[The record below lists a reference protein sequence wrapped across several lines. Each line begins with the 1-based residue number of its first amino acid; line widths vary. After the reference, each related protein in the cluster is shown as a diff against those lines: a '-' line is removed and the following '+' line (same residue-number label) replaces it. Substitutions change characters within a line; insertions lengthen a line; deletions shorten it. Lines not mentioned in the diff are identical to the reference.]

1 MDIGNFRSFV
11 CLYILS
17 FASLFFFFSFS
28 FSLFLFLF
36 FSFSLLSSLSVVLGF
51 AWVSIIGLGLV
62 MTSDD
67 DDGDDVTRPR
77 CHEIY
82 ESSYYLFRY
91 NPWMG
96 NFGCRVFQDGW
107 RSIPFL
113 P

>member
-1 MDIGNFRSFV
+1 M

-17 FASLFFFFSFS
+17 FASLFFFFSFSFS

-96 NFGCRVFQDGW
+96 NLVVGFFRMVGVVYLSCLNSVF
-107 RSIPFL
+107 L
-113 P
+113 A

>member
-1 MDIGNFRSFV
+1 MIGYRELSLLRV
-11 CLYILS
+11 PLYTFLC
-17 FASLFFFFSFS
+17 
-28 FSLFLFLF
+28 FSLFLFLY

-96 NFGCRVFQDGW
+96 NLVVGFSGW
-107 RSIPFL
+107 L
-113 P
+113 A